1 MRNAHRI
8 GAVFYVL
15 WGIFHAYIGAFLL
28 WQVSRSG
35 TAAALTTIGNA
46 LPPSLVVSDPVMNG
60 VLGHYA
66 WNLLWFGGWAIAVAL
81 VLNWNNSRA
90 GYWFNLALVSL
101 TDLGFIFAIVVPGY
115 IGAAAGWTGPALWIL
130 AALFTTVGLRRGGR
144 VTAQL
149 EALPSP

>member
-1 MRNAHRI
+1 MKNAHRI

-15 WGIFHAYIGAFLL
+15 WGIFHAYIGVFLL
-28 WQVSRSG
+28 WQVTRSG
-35 TAAALTTIGNA
+35 TAAALTTIGSA
-46 LPPSLVVSDPVMNG
+46 LPPSSVASDPVMNG

-66 WNLLWFGGWAIAVAL
+66 WNLVWFGAWAIAVAL
-81 VLNWNNSRA
+81 LLNWKNSRS

-115 IGAAAGWTGPALWIL
+115 ITAAAGWTGPALWIL
-130 AALFTTVGLRRGGR
+130 AALFTTLGIRRGDGVAAR
-144 VTAQL
+144 L